1 MNPSENK
8 TKTLNKTFGV
18 SVLNE
23 TAPRWSGGTP
33 TSRHLQGAG
42 EPITYK
48 CAAPLIYRRRKNLS
62 VRVV

>member
-1 MNPSENK
+1 MCTDTVLKNGCENSIK
-8 TKTLNKTFGV
+8 RDGPEV
-18 SVLNE
+18 E
-23 TAPRWSGGTP
+23 RGTP

-48 CAAPLIYRRRKNLS
+48 CAAPLIYRMGKDLS